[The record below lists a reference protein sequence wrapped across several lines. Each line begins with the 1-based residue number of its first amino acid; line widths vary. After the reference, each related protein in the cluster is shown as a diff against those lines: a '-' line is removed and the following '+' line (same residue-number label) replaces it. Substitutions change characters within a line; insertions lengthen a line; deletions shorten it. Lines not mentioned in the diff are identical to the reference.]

1 MLKFFKRSSLL
12 RLLGSSAALLM
23 ASNAAMAQ
31 NSNCELVNGV
41 LPDGCIRPGVPT
53 VVVMPVGANTEL
65 ARRAPAGTGFAILLD
80 GVPVGGDR
88 KLADQHRLMDI
99 ALEAADIQIKYDG
112 LGATPRLDLQIL
124 GPRTAYSSGDTITFA
139 SHINYPDYVTR
150 GEVRIIDLTAQGG
163 PRTVAIVPISPNGQ
177 TQYVLPQGGNFVAVH
192 RVYDANGRYDE
203 TFATALNNRSNGA
216 QNAANGA
223 NTETGEDNTA
233 FRRIPVYGGSITVSG
248 TSVTPG
254 SMVQVLGQTLR
265 ADANGRFVLNRVL
278 PAGNYGVNVNAR
290 ANGRAINI
298 ERDVEIPRSEWFYV
312 GVADAT
318 VSLNNGN
325 VATTGQVGFYVN
337 GRTQNDYSI
346 TAAVNTGEGELGNL
360 LSDLNKTDPRSLL
373 LRIDPDDLY
382 PTYGDDSTAQEDAMT
397 SGKFYMRVERDGNYL
412 MWGNYRADINGG
424 HFIRNERTLY
434 GAQGV
439 WRAQDQTENGDAR
452 AAVSL
457 YAAQPENL
465 AQRDIFV
472 GTGGSI
478 YFTRRQDIS
487 LGSETLSIVTRDKDT
502 GRILERTTLI
512 EGQDY
517 NINHMQGVITLTH
530 PLTASS
536 GGGLVVTSPG
546 GEQEVQ
552 LVAQYEYTPTIA
564 NTNEFSYGGR
574 AEAWLTNRVRL
585 GVSGN
590 VENTG
595 TTQQQAIS
603 ADLRYQV
610 SEGTWAQLDYA
621 QTNGTGFGNSYST
634 DGGLIFDDKTA
645 ATGAGHA
652 LRAEAHV
659 DFADM
664 GLNSEGAL
672 NTYFENR
679 TVGFATLD
687 TQVTAAT
694 GDETLWGINA
704 TGKAG
709 TRLDWSVYYDD
720 YSNNVGEFKREGGV
734 EAKFALSDKFS
745 LSAALENI
753 SRNTSADAGN
763 RLDGVVRL
771 TYSPTEKLSVYGF
784 RQGTISVSGLSNNNR
799 YGAGLSYNFDNGW
812 GIDGEVS
819 AGTLGFGSKIMA
831 SYNETNDR
839 SVYFGYELAP
849 GREMSGVTL
858 NGQDQGRF
866 VIGGRRRINDKT
878 VIFGEN
884 NYDIFGSHRSLTS
897 SYGVEYA
904 QSSALS
910 YSIAYEGGDISDAIN
925 GDFNRNAVSFGVRYI
940 GKNLS
945 AQGRFEYR
953 RERGL
958 LGAVNRDAD
967 SYLVNLGAKYKI
979 DNSQRLL
986 FSLNMAKTDAF
997 VGSANDGTLIDGN
1010 FGYALR
1016 PVNNDRLNILVRY
1029 RYLQDMYGQ
1038 QINGATGTRPR
1049 QISHVFSLDA
1059 EYDLNQQWSIGAKIG
1074 GRLAQTSP
1082 DGMTPL
1088 TTNNA
1093 VLAVV
1098 NARYHVVHNWDLLL
1112 EARSL
1117 TSIQEQSQQFGV
1129 VAAAYRH
1136 MGNNIKLGAGYN
1148 FGQFSDDLTNLTTN
1162 DHGAFINLVA
1172 KF

>member
-1 MLKFFKRSSLL
+1 
-12 RLLGSSAALLM
+12 
-23 ASNAAMAQ
+23 
-31 NSNCELVNGV
+31 
-41 LPDGCIRPGVPT
+41 
-53 VVVMPVGANTEL
+53 VVMPVGANTEL
-65 ARRAPAGTGFAILLD
+65 SRPAPAGTGFAILLD

-88 KLADQHRLMDI
+88 RLADQLRLTDI
-99 ALEAADIQIKYDG
+99 ALEAADIQVKYDG
-112 LGATPRLDLQIL
+112 LGATPRLDLQVL
-124 GPRTAYSSGDTITFA
+124 GPRTAYSSGDTVIFA
-139 SHINYPDYVTR
+139 SHLNYPGYVTR
-150 GEVRIIDLTAQGG
+150 GEVRIIDLAAQGG
-163 PRTVAIVPISPNGQ
+163 PRTVAIMPISPNGQ
-177 TQYVLPQGGNFVAVH
+177 AQYVLPEGGNFVAVH

-216 QNAANGA
+216 QTAANGA

-233 FRRIPVYGGSITVSG
+233 VRRIPVYGGSITVSG
-248 TSVTPG
+248 SSVTPG
-254 SMVQVLGQTLR
+254 SVVQVLGQTLR
-265 ADANGRFVLNRVL
+265 ADANGRFVLNRVM
-278 PAGNYGVNVNAR
+278 PAGSYGVDVNVR
-290 ANGRAINI
+290 ANGRAISI
-298 ERDVEIPRSEWFYV
+298 EREVEIPRSEWFYV

-318 VSLNNGN
+318 VSLNSGN
-325 VATTGQVGFYVN
+325 VSTTGQVGFYVN
-337 GRTQNDYSI
+337 GHTQNGYSV
-346 TAAVNTGEGELGNL
+346 TAALNTGEGELGNL

-373 LRIDPDDLY
+373 LRVDPADMY
-382 PTYGDDSTAQEDAMT
+382 PTYGDDSTVQENAMT
-397 SGKFYMRVERDGNYL
+397 SGKFYVRVERNGNYL

-439 WRAQDQTENGDAR
+439 WRSQGQTENGDAR

-465 AQRDIFV
+465 PQRDIFV

-530 PLTASS
+530 PLTAST
-536 GGGLVVTSPG
+536 GGGLVVTTPG

-564 NTNEFSYGGR
+564 NANELSYGGR
-574 AEAWLTNRVRL
+574 AETWLTNRVRL

-595 TTQQQAIS
+595 TAQQRAVS

-610 SEGTWAQLDYA
+610 SEGTWAQFDYA
-621 QTNGTGFGNSYST
+621 KTNGTGFGSSYST
-634 DGGLIFDDKTA
+634 DGGLIFDDRAA
-645 ATGAGHA
+645 ATGSGHA
-652 LRAEAHV
+652 LRLEAHA

-664 GLNSEGAL
+664 GLSSEGAL
-672 NTYFENR
+672 GAYFENR

-687 TQVTAAT
+687 TQVTAVT

-704 TGKAG
+704 TGQAG
-709 TRLDWSVYYDD
+709 ARLEWSVYYDN
-720 YSNNVGEFKREGGV
+720 YSNGVGNYKREGGV
-734 EAKFALSDKFS
+734 EAKFALSDTLS
-745 LSAALENI
+745 LSAGLEHI
-753 SRNTSADAGN
+753 SRNTSSEVGT
-763 RLDGVVRL
+763 RLDGALRL
-771 TYSPTEKLSVYGF
+771 TYSPSAQFAVYGF
-784 RQGTISVSGLSNNNR
+784 AQGTLSVSGLSRNTR
-799 YGAGLSYNFDNGW
+799 YGAGLSYDFNNGW
-812 GIDGEVS
+812 GVEGEVS
-819 AGTLGFGSKIMA
+819 SGTLGFGGKIMA
-831 SYNETNDR
+831 SYNESNDR

-858 NGQDQGRF
+858 TGQDQGRF

-910 YSIAYEGGDISDAIN
+910 YSIAYEGGNIRDAIN
-925 GDFNRNAVSFGVRYI
+925 GDFNRNAISFGVRYI
-940 GKNLS
+940 GENLS
-945 AQGRFEYR
+945 AQGRLEYR

-958 LGAVNRDAD
+958 LGAVNRNVD

-979 DNSQRLL
+979 DDSQRLL
-986 FSLNMAKTDAF
+986 FSLNMAKTEAF
-997 VGSANDGTLIDGN
+997 VGTANDGTLIDAS

-1016 PVNNDRLNILVRY
+1016 PVSNDRLNILVRY

-1049 QISHVFSLDA
+1049 QISHVFSIDA

-1082 DGMTPL
+1082 DGVTPL
-1088 TTNNA
+1088 STNNA
-1093 VLAVV
+1093 LLAVV

-1112 EARSL
+1112 EGRAL
-1117 TSIQEQSQQFGV
+1117 TSVQEQSQQFGV

-1162 DHGAFINLVA
+1162 DHGAFINLIA